1 MSFFDG
7 DELPV
12 YGEPLAVDGFPGIS
26 KVANPKGQ
34 ESDEQKQLKSSG
46 TRTKRG
52 TYVTKNKTVINAD
65 ANGASNILRK
75 AKVDTSKITYRVCQV
90 LEKINVWVE
99 KYTKRKNTTT
109 RMSGSTVIGLT
120 LTESVN

>member
-12 YGEPLAVDGFPGIS
+12 YG
-26 KVANPKGQ
+26 Q
-34 ESDEQKQLKSSG
+34 QTDEQKNLKSSG

-52 TYVTKNKTVINAD
+52 TYVTKNKIVINAD

-90 LEKINVWVE
+90 LERINIWVE
-99 KYTKRKNTTT
+99 KYTKRKNTTEDCSLL
-109 RMSGSTVIGLT
+109 RW
-120 LTESVN
+120 